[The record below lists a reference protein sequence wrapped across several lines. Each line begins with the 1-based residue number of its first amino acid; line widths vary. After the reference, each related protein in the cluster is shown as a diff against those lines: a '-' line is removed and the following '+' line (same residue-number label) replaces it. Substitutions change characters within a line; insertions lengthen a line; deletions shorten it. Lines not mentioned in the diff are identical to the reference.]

1 MKYLFFKTFLIFILA
16 QSIIAQ
22 NASKFFPKEDL
33 MSVGIYYYPE
43 HWDKSDWERD
53 IKNISELGFE
63 FIHLA
68 EFAWI
73 NMEPQEGVYDFEWLD
88 EVINLATKYN
98 LKVIL
103 GTPTAISP
111 EWMGIKYPEI
121 YAMGSNYL
129 RAEHGTRAQ
138 QSLNNSIWRDF
149 SKKIITK
156 LGERYGENTAVIGWQ
171 LDNEP
176 EAKEDYSP
184 SSHEA
189 FKVWLENKYKTVD
202 ALNIAWGTAFWS
214 QTYSDFNQ
222 IKIHNASHVGWWGAN
237 PHALL
242 DFKRY
247 SADSQASFLDF
258 QANILRPLI
267 SKNQYITTN
276 YTATTYGADPRRT
289 KKLDFNAFTSY
300 PNKGQANIGENGFRL
315 GDPKELSFALS
326 FFKPEKDVSGVME
339 LQPGFVNWGN
349 INPLLQPGALRMWLY
364 HCFGGDLSFACSY
377 RYRQIN
383 YSAEQYHS
391 GITTLDGVTLSQ
403 GGKDYKQV
411 INEMKILRDAYNP
424 KAKKPSE
431 LEKRKTALL
440 WNYDNLWSMGRQG
453 QTSQWNTLSFFQKY
467 LEISKSFGAPSDI
480 IYDDDNLND
489 YNVVII
495 PAFELIDDATI
506 TKWTNYVKQG
516 GNLVLTLRTGVKD
529 KNGHLFQ
536 SGYAEKIYP
545 LIDAEIDY
553 FDHLLPN
560 MKGTISNNNTEYYWN
575 NWADLVNANKP
586 ENVWATYTNQFYAG
600 TAAVVTNKIGKGT
613 VTYIGVD
620 TDDAQLEKDVLRHVY
635 NNANIAT
642 ENYPEGVY
650 VQWRDGFWVAVNYS
664 SNNYQLEISKKSKIL
679 IGTDIVKS
687 GGVTVWVEK

>member
-1 MKYLFFKTFLIFILA
+1 MKHSLFKSFFIFILTL
-16 QSIIAQ
+16 SVGAQ
-22 NASKFFPKEDL
+22 NASKFFPKENL
-33 MSVGIYYYPE
+33 MSIGIYYYPE
-43 HWDKSDWERD
+43 HWNHSEWERD

-73 NMEPQEGVYDFEWLD
+73 NMEPQEGIYMFEWLD
-88 EVINLATKYN
+88 EVINLAAKYK

-111 EWMGIKYPEI
+111 VWMGIKHPEI

-138 QSLNNSIWRDF
+138 QSLSNPIWKDF
-149 SKKIITK
+149 SKKIISK
-156 LGERYGENTAVIGWQ
+156 LGERYGNNTTVIGWQ

-184 SSHEA
+184 SSQEA
-189 FKVWLENKYKTVD
+189 FKLWLENKYKTID
-202 ALNIAWGTAFWS
+202 ALNTAWGTAFWS
-214 QTYSDFNQ
+214 QRYSDFNQ
-222 IKIHNASHVGWWGAN
+222 IKIHNANHVGWWGAN

-247 SADSQASFLDF
+247 SADTQANFLDF
-258 QANILRPLI
+258 QANILRSLI

-300 PNKGQANIGENGFRL
+300 PNKGQANIGDNGFRL
-315 GDPKELSFALS
+315 GDPKEISFALS
-326 FFKPEKDVSGVME
+326 FFKPESTVSGIME

-391 GITTLDGVTLSQ
+391 GITKLDGVSLSQ

-411 INEMKILRDAYNP
+411 NNEMKILRDAYNP

-431 LEKRKTALL
+431 LVKRKTALL
-440 WNYDNLWSMGRQG
+440 WNYDNLWSMSRQG

-480 IYDDDNLND
+480 IYDDDDLND

-495 PAFELIDDATI
+495 PAFELVDDATI
-506 TKWTNYVKQG
+506 TKWKDYVKQG

-536 SGYAEKIYP
+536 SAYGEKIYP
-545 LIDAEIDY
+545 LIDAKIDY

-560 MKGTISNNNTEYYWN
+560 MKGTISINNTEYYWN
-575 NWADLVNANKP
+575 NWADLVNANKS
-586 ENVWATYTNQFYAG
+586 ENVWAIYTNQFYAG
-600 TAAVVTNKIGKGT
+600 KAAVVTNKIGEGT

-620 TDDAQLEKDVLRHVY
+620 TDDAQLEKDVLRKVY
-635 NNANIAT
+635 SNANIST

-664 SNNYQLEISKKSKIL
+664 SNNYQLEIPKKAKIL

>member
-1 MKYLFFKTFLIFILA
+1 MKNKFIIAFILLMSFGLKE
-16 QSIIAQ
+16 QT
-22 NASKFFPKEDL
+22 ASEFFPKEDL
-33 MSVGIYYYPE
+33 MSIGIYYYPE
-43 HWDKSDWERD
+43 HWDKNHWERD

-68 EFAWI
+68 EFVWI
-73 NMEPQEGVYDFEWLD
+73 NLEPKEGVYDFEWLD
-88 EVINLATKYN
+88 EVIGLAEKYK

-103 GTPTAISP
+103 GTPTSIAP
-111 EWMGIKYPEI
+111 VWLGIKHPEI

-138 QSLNNSIWRDF
+138 QSLSNPIWRNY
-149 SKKIITK
+149 SKKIIAK
-156 LGERYGENTAVIGWQ
+156 LGERYGKNPTVIGWQ

-184 SSHEA
+184 SSQKA
-189 FKVWLENKYKTVD
+189 FQEWLQKKYKTIEG
-202 ALNIAWGTAFWS
+202 LNHAWGTAFWS
-214 QTYSDFNQ
+214 QIYSNFNQ
-222 IKIHNASHVGWWGAN
+222 IKIHNANHVGWWGTN

-247 SADSQASFLDF
+247 LADTQADFLGF
-258 QANILRPLI
+258 QAEILRPLI
-267 SKNQYITTN
+267 SKKQYITTN
-276 YTATTYGADPRRT
+276 YTATTYGADPQRT

-315 GDPKELSFALS
+315 GGPKELSFALS
-326 FFKPEKDVSGVME
+326 YFKRPNSVSGIME

-411 INEMKILRDAYNP
+411 IEEMKVLRAAYNP
-424 KAKKPSE
+424 KAEMPQVLK
-431 LEKRKTALL
+431 KRKTALL
-440 WNYDNLWSMGRQG
+440 WSHDNWWSLSRQK
-453 QTSQWNTLSFFQKY
+453 QTSQWHTLDFFQKY
-467 LEISKSFGAPSDI
+467 LEMTKSFGAPTQI
-480 IYDDDNLND
+480 INETDKLDDYD
-489 YNVVII
+489 VVII
-495 PAFELIDDATI
+495 PAFEMIDDALI
-506 TKWTNYVKQG
+506 KKWEDYVKQG
-516 GNLVLTLRTGVKD
+516 GHLVLTLRTGVKD
-529 KNGHLFQ
+529 KNAHLFQ
-536 SGYAEKIYP
+536 SAYAEKIYP

-560 MKGTISNNNTEYYWN
+560 VKGTIESNNKEYFWN
-575 NWADLVNANKP
+575 NWADLVVANNP
-586 ENVWATYTNQFYAG
+586 ENVLATYTNQFYAG
-600 TAAVVTNKIGKGT
+600 KSAIVTNKIGKGT

-620 TDDAQLEKDVLRHVY
+620 TDEAQLEKDILKNVY
-635 NNANIAT
+635 KNADISI

-664 SNNYQLEISKKSKIL
+664 SKEYELELSRKAEIL

-687 GGVTVWVEK
+687 GGVTVWTEK